1 MKEISCK
8 LLVIGAGPGG
18 YVCAIRAGQLGVD
31 TVIVEVGKPGGT
43 CLNVGCIPSKA
54 LIHAAEEFDKVAHM
68 AGGKD
73 PLGIKVGA
81 PTLDL
86 TRTVF
91 WKDSI
96 VSRLNSGVAGLLKKA
111 GVKTVHGWAMF
122 RDGKTVEVE
131 TETGSQVIRA
141 ETVVIATGSAP
152 VELPFLPFGGPVIS
166 STEALAL
173 SEVPKRLA
181 VVGGG
186 YIGLELGMAF
196 AKMGAKVTV
205 VEALPRV
212 LAQYDA
218 ELTRPVLKRLGELGV
233 EVMTGAK
240 AKGLSTQGQMGKGDA
255 LLVEMAD
262 GKNAKVAADRI
273 LVTVGRKPLIEGWGL
288 EQIDLDRSGK
298 FIRIDDQCR
307 TSMRGI
313 HAIGDVTGEPMLAHR
328 AMAQGEMVAE
338 IVAGHKR
345 SWDKRAIPAICF
357 TDPELV
363 TAGLSPEEA
372 KALGGEIKIGQ
383 FPFAANGR
391 AMTRQGEDGFVRVV
405 ARADNHLVLGIQAV
419 GQGVS
424 ELSAAFG
431 LALEMG
437 ARLED
442 IAGTIHAHPTQGEG
456 FQEAALKALGHALH
470 I

>member
-18 YVCAIRAGQLGVD
+18 YVCAIRAGQLGID
-31 TVIVEVGKPGGT
+31 TVIVEFGKPGGT

-54 LIHAAEEFDKVAHM
+54 LIHAAEEFEKASHM
-68 AGGKD
+68 AGGKS
-73 PLGIKVGA
+73 PLGISIA
-81 PTLDL
+81 TPSIDL
-86 TRTVF
+86 ETTIA
-91 WKDSI
+91 WKDGM

-111 GVKTVHGWAMF
+111 GVKTVHGWAKF
-122 RDGKTVEVE
+122 RDGKTVEVQ
-131 TETGSQVIRA
+131 TETGMQVVRA
-141 ETVVIATGSAP
+141 ETVVIATGSASI
-152 VELPFLPFGGPVIS
+152 ELPSLPFGGLVIS

-173 SEVPKRLA
+173 SEVPERLA

-186 YIGLELGMAF
+186 YIGLELGIAF

-218 ELTRPVLKRLGELGV
+218 ELTRPVVKRLAELGI
-233 EVMTGAK
+233 EVLVGAK
-240 AKGLSTQGQMGKGDA
+240 AKGLSTKGDA
-255 LLVEMAD
+255 LLVETKD
-262 GKNAKVAADRI
+262 GKNAKIVADRI
-273 LVTVGRKPLIEGWGL
+273 LVTVGRKPVVEDWGL
-288 EQIDLDRSGK
+288 EQIDLDMAGK

-313 HAIGDVTGEPMLAHR
+313 FAVGDVTGEPMLAHR

-345 SWDKRAIPAICF
+345 SWDKRCIPAICF
-357 TDPELV
+357 TDPELI
-363 TAGLSPEEA
+363 TAGLSPEDA
-372 KALGGEIKIGQ
+372 KARGEIKVGL

-391 AMTRQGEDGFVRVV
+391 AMTKMGEEGFVRVV

-424 ELSAAFG
+424 ELSTAFG

-456 FQEAALKALGHALH
+456 FQEAALKALGQAVHV
-470 I
+470 

>member
-1 MKEISCK
+1 MMKEISCK

-18 YVCAIRAGQLGVD
+18 YISAIRAGQLGVD
-31 TVIVEVGKPGGT
+31 TVIVEAGKPGGT

-54 LIHAAEEFDKVAHM
+54 LIHAAEEFEKVSHM
-68 AGGKD
+68 AGGNS
-73 PLGIKVGA
+73 PLGISVTA
-81 PTLDL
+81 PVLDL
-86 TRTVF
+86 ARTVA
-91 WKDSI
+91 WKDGI

-111 GVKTVHGWAMF
+111 GVKTVHGWATF
-122 RDGKTVEVE
+122 RDGKTVAVE
-131 TETGSQVIRA
+131 TETGVQVIRA
-141 ETVVIATGSAP
+141 EAIVIATGSAP

-173 SEVPKRLA
+173 SEVPKKLA

-186 YIGLELGMAF
+186 YIGLELGIAF
-196 AKMGAKVTV
+196 AKMGAEVTV

-218 ELTRPVLKRLGELGV
+218 ELTRPVVKRLTALGI
-233 EVMTGAK
+233 EVMLGAK
-240 AKGLSTQGQMGKGDA
+240 AKGTKGDA
-255 LLVEMAD
+255 LLVETAD
-262 GKNAKVAADRI
+262 GKNTKVAADKI
-273 LVTVGRKPLIEGWGL
+273 LVTVGRKPVTEGWGL
-288 EQIDLDRSGK
+288 EQIDLDMAGK

-313 HAIGDVTGEPMLAHR
+313 FAIGDVTGEPMLAHR

-345 SWDKRAIPAICF
+345 SWDKRSIPAVCF

-372 KALGGEIKIGQ
+372 KAHGGEIKIGM

-391 AMTRQGEDGFVRVV
+391 AMTRLGEDGFVRVV
-405 ARADNHLVLGIQAV
+405 ARADNHLVLGIQVV

-424 ELSAAFG
+424 ELAAAFG

>member
-18 YVCAIRAGQLGVD
+18 YVCAIRAGQLGID
-31 TVIVEVGKPGGT
+31 TVIVEAGKPGGT

-54 LIHAAEEFDKVAHM
+54 LIHAAEEFEKVSHM
-68 AGGKD
+68 ASGKS
-73 PLGIKVGA
+73 PLGISITA

-86 TRTVF
+86 ARTIA
-91 WKDSI
+91 WKDGI
-96 VSRLNSGVAGLLKKA
+96 VSRLNNGVAGLLKKA
-111 GVKTVHGWAMF
+111 KVKIVQGWATF

-131 TETGSQVIRA
+131 TETGVQVIRA
-141 ETVVIATGSAP
+141 EMIVIATGSAP
-152 VELPFLPFGGPVIS
+152 VELPFLPFGGSVIS
-166 STEALAL
+166 STGALAL
-173 SEVPKRLA
+173 SEVPKKLA

-186 YIGLELGMAF
+186 YIGLELGIAF

-218 ELTRPVLKRLGELGV
+218 ELTRPVVKRLAELGI

-240 AKGLSTQGQMGKGDA
+240 AKGLSTKGDA
-255 LLVEMAD
+255 LLVETSD

-273 LVTVGRKPLIEGWGL
+273 LVTVGRKPVTEGWGL
-288 EQIDLDRSGK
+288 DQIDLDRSGK

-313 HAIGDVTGEPMLAHR
+313 FAIGDVTGEPMLAHR

-345 SWDKRAIPAICF
+345 NWDKRVIPAVCF
-357 TDPELV
+357 TDPELL

-372 KALGGEIKIGQ
+372 KALGEIKIGI

-391 AMTRQGEDGFVRVV
+391 AMTKLGEDGFVRVV

-424 ELSAAFG
+424 ELSTAFG